1 MQNLLSRLLQ
11 QEAPPPIDRLTSP
24 VQRFTHME
32 AAGGIVLLIATILA
46 ISFANSP
53 FDYIFGPVTES
64 HFLVGIP
71 EVIIDKPLHFWIND
85 ALMAVFFFVVG
96 LEIKRSLMLGELA
109 SIRRAA
115 LPIFAAAGGMIVPA
129 AVYLLLNNQGEAARG
144 WGIPMSTDIAFS
156 LGVLALLG
164 SRIPLSLKAFL
175 TAFAIVDD
183 IGAIV
188 VIAVF
193 FTETIS
199 WNHLGFA
206 GAMLG
211 LLVVLNLLGVRNILV
226 YVLVSILIWVSF
238 FESGIHPTISGV
250 LIALTIPLRVRIQ
263 PQQFVARARTLIEI
277 FERDGGGERR
287 GAFALTTEAQH
298 GALEELEHL
307 SKQVESPLQRL
318 EHALH
323 PWVAF
328 VIVPLFA
335 LANAHV
341 HLPSGFD
348 VILESPVAWGIM
360 LGLVVGKPIGIVL
373 FAWIAV
379 KMKIATLPKDN
390 GWVQITGAALL
401 GGIGFTM
408 AIFVTGLAF
417 DHEALILQSKIA
429 ILVASLITGVLGLL
443 LLRFS
448 QEIES
453 KFRRYDS

>member
-1 MQNLLSRLLQ
+1 MQNPLSRLFR
-11 QEAPPPIDRLTSP
+11 QEAPPIDRLTSP
-24 VQRFTHME
+24 VQHFTHLE
-32 AAGGIVLLIATILA
+32 AAGGIVLMIATVIA
-46 ISFANSP
+46 ISLANSP
-53 FDYIFGPVTES
+53 FDYIIETVTES

-96 LEIKRSLMLGELA
+96 LEIKRSLFLGELA
-109 SIRRAA
+109 SLRQAA

-164 SRIPLSLKAFL
+164 SRMPLSLKAFL

-199 WNHLGFA
+199 WYHLGVA
-206 GAMLG
+206 ASMLG
-211 LLVVLNLLGVRNILV
+211 LLVVFNLLGVRNILV
-226 YVLVSILIWVSF
+226 YVLVSIVIWVSF

-250 LIALTIPLRVRIQ
+250 LIALTIPLRVRIE
-263 PQQFVARARTLIEI
+263 PGQFVARARSLVDI
-277 FERDGGGERR
+277 FERGGYGERR
-287 GAFALTTEAQH
+287 GAFALTTESQR
-298 GALEELEHL
+298 GALEELGAL

-328 VIVPLFA
+328 VIVPVFA
-335 LANAHV
+335 LANAHI

-348 VILESPVAWGIM
+348 VILASPVAWGII
-360 LGLVVGKPIGIVL
+360 LGLVVGKPIGIIL

-379 KMKIATLPKDN
+379 RIGVATLPRAV
-390 GWVQITGAALL
+390 GWLHISGAALL

-417 DHEALILQSKIA
+417 MDASLILQAKIA
-429 ILVASLITGVLGLL
+429 ILVASLITGVLGFL

-448 QEIES
+448 REIES
-453 KFRRYDS
+453 RLE

>member
-1 MQNLLSRLLQ
+1 M
-11 QEAPPPIDRLTSP
+11 
-24 VQRFTHME
+24 
-32 AAGGIVLLIATILA
+32 IATVVA
-46 ISFANSP
+46 ISLANSP
-53 FDYIFGPVTES
+53 FDYIIETVTES

-96 LEIKRSLMLGELA
+96 LEIKRSLFLGELA
-109 SIRRAA
+109 SLRQAA

-144 WGIPMSTDIAFS
+144 WGVPMSTDIAFS

-164 SRIPLSLKAFL
+164 SRVPLSLKAFL

-199 WNHLGFA
+199 WYHLGVA
-206 GAMLG
+206 ASMLG
-211 LLVVLNLLGVRNILV
+211 LLVLFNLLGVRNILV
-226 YVLVSILIWVSF
+226 YVLVSIVIWVSF

-250 LIALTIPLRVRIQ
+250 LIALTIPLRVRIE
-263 PQQFVARARTLIEI
+263 PGQFVTRARALVDI
-277 FERDGGGERR
+277 FERGGYGERR
-287 GAFALTTEAQH
+287 GAFALTTEHQR
-298 GALEELEHL
+298 GALEDLEAL

-328 VIVPLFA
+328 VIVPVFA
-335 LANAHV
+335 LANAHI

-348 VILESPVAWGIM
+348 VILASPVAWGII
-360 LGLVVGKPIGIVL
+360 LGLVIGKPIGIIL

-379 KMKIATLPKDN
+379 RIGIATLPRAV
-390 GWVQITGAALL
+390 GWLHISGAALL

-417 DHEALILQSKIA
+417 MDASLILQAKIA
-429 ILVASLITGVLGLL
+429 ILVASLITGVLGFL

-448 QEIES
+448 REIES
-453 KFRRYDS
+453 RLE

>member
-1 MQNLLSRLLQ
+1 MQNLLTRLLR
-11 QEAPPPIDRLTSP
+11 QEAPPIDRLTSP
-24 VQRFTHME
+24 VQRFTHQE
-32 AAGGIVLLIATILA
+32 AAGGIVLLIATVIA
-46 ISFANSP
+46 ISLANSP

-64 HFLVGIP
+64 HFLIGIP

-96 LEIKRSLMLGELA
+96 LEIKRSLLLGELA
-109 SIRRAA
+109 SVRQAA

-129 AVYLLLNNQGEAARG
+129 ALYLLLNNQGEAARG

-164 SRIPLSLKAFL
+164 SRAPLPLKAFL

-199 WNHLGFA
+199 WHHLGVA
-206 GAMLG
+206 AVMLG
-211 LLVVLNLLGVRNILV
+211 LLAVFNLLGVRNILA
-226 YVLVSILIWVSF
+226 YTLVSLVIWVSF

-250 LIALTIPLRVRIQ
+250 LIALTIPLRVRIE
-263 PQQFVARARTLIEI
+263 PGQFVTRARALVDI
-277 FERDGGGERR
+277 FEREGNGERR
-287 GAFALTTEAQH
+287 GTFALTTETQH
-298 GALEELEHL
+298 GVLEKLEAL

-348 VILESPVAWGIM
+348 VILASPVAWGII
-360 LGLVVGKPIGIVL
+360 LGLVVGKPVGIIL
-373 FAWIAV
+373 FSWIAV
-379 KMKIATLPKDN
+379 RIGVATLPRGV
-390 GWVQITGAALL
+390 GWLQIAGAALL

-417 DHEALILQSKIA
+417 ADGSLILQAKIA
-429 ILVASLITGVLGLL
+429 ILVASLITGTLGFL
-443 LLRFS
+443 LLRFGR
-448 QEIES
+448 ETEG
-453 KFRRYDS
+453 KRE

>member
-1 MQNLLSRLLQ
+1 MQNLLSRLLR
-11 QEAPPPIDRLTSP
+11 QEATPIDRLTSP
-24 VQRFTHME
+24 VQRFTHLE
-32 AAGGIVLLIATILA
+32 AAGGIVLMIATIVA
-46 ISFANSP
+46 ISLANSP
-53 FDYIFGPVTES
+53 FDYIVGRITES

-71 EVIIDKPLHFWIND
+71 IEIIDKPLHFWIND

-96 LEIKRSLMLGELA
+96 LEIKRSLLLGELA
-109 SIRRAA
+109 SVRQAA

-164 SRIPLSLKAFL
+164 SRAPLSLKAFL

-188 VIAVF
+188 VIAIF

-199 WNHLGFA
+199 LYHLGLA
-206 GAMLG
+206 AAMLG
-211 LLVVLNLLGVRNILV
+211 LLVVFNLLGVRNILA
-226 YVLVSILIWVSF
+226 YTLVSIVIWVSF

-250 LIALTIPLRVRIQ
+250 LIALTIPLRVRIE
-263 PQQFVARARTLIEI
+263 PEQFVTRARALVDI
-277 FERDGGGERR
+277 FEREGNGRRR
-287 GAFALTTEAQH
+287 GAFALTTETQH
-298 GALEELEHL
+298 GALEELEQL

-328 VIVPLFA
+328 VIVPVFA
-335 LANAHV
+335 LANAHI

-348 VILESPVAWGIM
+348 VILGSPVAWGII
-360 LGLVVGKPIGIVL
+360 LGLVVGKPIGIVF
-373 FAWIAV
+373 FAWISV
-379 KMKIATLPKDN
+379 RIGVATLPEDV
-390 GWVQITGAALL
+390 GWLQISGAAML

-408 AIFVTGLAF
+408 AIFVTGLALS
-417 DHEALILQSKIA
+417 DDALILQAKIA
-429 ILVASLITGVLGLL
+429 ILVASLITGVLGFL

-448 QEIES
+448 RKMES
-453 KFRRYDS
+453 RLE

>member
-1 MQNLLSRLLQ
+1 M
-11 QEAPPPIDRLTSP
+11 P
-24 VQRFTHME
+24 
-32 AAGGIVLLIATILA
+32 
-46 ISFANSP
+46 
-53 FDYIFGPVTES
+53 
-64 HFLVGIP
+64 
-71 EVIIDKPLHFWIND
+71 
-85 ALMAVFFFVVG
+85 
-96 LEIKRSLMLGELA
+96 
-109 SIRRAA
+109 AA
-115 LPIFAAAGGMIVPA
+115 L
-129 AVYLLLNNQGEAARG
+129 YLLLNNQGEAARG

-164 SRIPLSLKAFL
+164 SRAPLPLKAFL

-199 WNHLGFA
+199 WHHLGVA
-206 GAMLG
+206 AVMLG
-211 LLVVLNLLGVRNILV
+211 LLAVFNLLGVRNILA
-226 YVLVSILIWVSF
+226 YTLVSLVIWVSF

-250 LIALTIPLRVRIQ
+250 LIALTIPLRVRIE
-263 PQQFVARARTLIEI
+263 PGQFVTRARALVDI
-277 FERDGGGERR
+277 FEREGNGERR
-287 GAFALTTEAQH
+287 GTFALTTETQH
-298 GALEELEHL
+298 GVLEKLEAL

-348 VILESPVAWGIM
+348 VILASPVAWGII
-360 LGLVVGKPIGIVL
+360 LGLVVGKPVGIIL
-373 FAWIAV
+373 FSWIAV
-379 KMKIATLPKDN
+379 RIGVATLPRGV
-390 GWVQITGAALL
+390 GWLQIAGAALL

-417 DHEALILQSKIA
+417 ADGSLILQAKIA
-429 ILVASLITGVLGLL
+429 ILVASLITGTLGFL
-443 LLRFS
+443 LLRFGR
-448 QEIES
+448 ETEG
-453 KFRRYDS
+453 KRE

>member
-1 MQNLLSRLLQ
+1 M
-11 QEAPPPIDRLTSP
+11 
-24 VQRFTHME
+24 
-32 AAGGIVLLIATILA
+32 LLIATIVA
-46 ISFANSP
+46 ISVANSP

-64 HFLVGIP
+64 HFLIGIP
-71 EVIIDKPLHFWIND
+71 EVIIDKSLHFWIND

-96 LEIKRSLMLGELA
+96 LEIKRSLLLGELA
-109 SIRRAA
+109 SVRQAA

-129 AVYLLLNNQGEAARG
+129 AVYLLLNNEGEAARG

-164 SRIPLSLKAFL
+164 TRAPLSLKVFL

-199 WNHLGFA
+199 WSHLGVA
-206 GAMLG
+206 AAMLG
-211 LLVVLNLLGVRNILV
+211 VLGVFNLLGVRNILV
-226 YVLVSILIWVSF
+226 YVLVSIVIWVSF

-263 PQQFVARARTLIEI
+263 PEHFTARARALLDI
-277 FERDGGGERR
+277 FEREGSGERR
-287 GAFALTTEAQH
+287 GALALTTEAQR
-298 GALEELEHL
+298 GVLEELEGL

-328 VIVPLFA
+328 AIVPVFA

-348 VILESPVAWGIM
+348 VILQSPVAWGII
-360 LGLVVGKPIGIVL
+360 LGLAVGKPVGIVL

-379 KMKIATLPKDN
+379 RTGIATLPRGI
-390 GWVQITGAALL
+390 GWIQIAGAAML

-417 DHEALILQSKIA
+417 SSDALILQSKIA
-429 ILVASLITGVLGLL
+429 ILISSIITGLVGFLL
-443 LLRFS
+443 IRFS
-448 QEIES
+448 KEIEG
-453 KFRRYDS
+453 KLGIN